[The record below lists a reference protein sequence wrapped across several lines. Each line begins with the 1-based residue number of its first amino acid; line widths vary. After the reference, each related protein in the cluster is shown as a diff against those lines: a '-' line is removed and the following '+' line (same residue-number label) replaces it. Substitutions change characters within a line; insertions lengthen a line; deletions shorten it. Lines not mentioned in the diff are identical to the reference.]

1 MKVKITCPTERYE
14 AGLVYDMTDE
24 KAKELIEKDCA
35 VLAEEPLVEVTTF
48 SDEKPVYIEGAK
60 KVKHGNR

>member
-14 AGLVYDMTDE
+14 AGLVYELTDE

-35 VLAEEPLVEVTTF
+35 VIADEPLVEVTT
-48 SDEKPVYIEGAK
+48 EKPVYIEGAK

>member
-14 AGLVYDMTDE
+14 AGLVYDLTDE
-24 KAKELIEKDCA
+24 KATELIEKDCA
-35 VLAEEPLVEVTTF
+35 VIAEEPIV
-48 SDEKPVYIEGAK
+48 EKPVYIEGVK